1 MLLLVYHC
9 KGSYGTEI
17 YLTLESLFFL
27 FNFQMVMNFSK
38 KLEKTQLTSQKD
50 VTIRIQDETA
60 AYLKPYSL
68 DSVKH
73 QLSLSHHHKVMSSED
88 S

>member
-1 MLLLVYHC
+1 MVVNFPTFLV
-9 KGSYGTEI
+9 
-17 YLTLESLFFL
+17 
-27 FNFQMVMNFSK
+27 Q
-38 KLEKTQLTSQKD
+38 EKLTSQKD